1 MIRKLQE
8 TDIDTVAEIWLDTN
22 LKAHNFIAQE
32 YWKSNFETVKEMFP
46 QAEVYV
52 YEQQDTRKIQGFIGL
67 HDNYIEG
74 IFVYSKMQSNGIGK
88 ALLDFVKEYKTALT
102 LHVYQKNKRAVKF
115 YQRENFKLQGENI
128 DEDTGERE
136 YVMYFHR

>member
-32 YWKSNFETVKEMFP
+32 YWKSNFEAVKEMLP
-46 QAEVYV
+46 KAEVYV
-52 YEQQDTRKIQGFIGL
+52 YEQERTGKIQGFIGL

-74 IFVYSKMQSNGIGK
+74 IFVYSKIQSNGIGK
-88 ALLDFVKEYKTALT
+88 ALLDFVKEYKTTLT

-136 YVMYFHR
+136 YIMYFHR